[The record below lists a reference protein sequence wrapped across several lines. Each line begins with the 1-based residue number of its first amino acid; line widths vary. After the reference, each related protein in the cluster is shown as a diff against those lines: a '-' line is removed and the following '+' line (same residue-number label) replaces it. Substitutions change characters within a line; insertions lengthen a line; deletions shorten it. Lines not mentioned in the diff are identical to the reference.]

1 MNLGKKVFQNLYQI
15 GSGGFQRSSTAV
27 MADVVEMAVSVLQ
40 VSSVLWKRI
49 HLLSHSG
56 EFTMTHWGVP

>member
-1 MNLGKKVFQNLYQI
+1 
-15 GSGGFQRSSTAV
+15 

-56 EFTMTHWGVP
+56 EFTMTHWGGSINFLETLSKECVRGKP